1 MNYNKALLLEVQI
14 SKNIWNFTQYL
25 FVSRQK
31 VKERKVGSS
40 P

>member
-14 SKNIWNFTQYL
+14 SKKIWNLTQYL

-31 VKERKVGSS
+31 VKEGRV
-40 P
+40 